1 LRITVLRIR
10 IFFAVL
16 GCAILGASL
25 FDWAQSLRAAESGYT
40 WVKADAPIASA
51 AETAEIWRISASC
64 VRPFFVNAVLQSKL
78 RLASHYAL
86 APDAVRA
93 WRTRPLGEGPQP
105 VTDRSGG
112 GLYRLVNGAQDGGGQ
127 NSAQSERGAM
137 LHVRYAEWYANLFK
151 LEVAEHEWERR
162 LASVADQSVTV
173 GAATRRNFGGYSD
186 RGVER
191 LGGRGDFDHYLL
203 VLLGLGGFADDQEQA
218 LRTDCMQFIPV
229 KRIFRNA
236 NYLGEIWR
244 WPVDHA
250 AAFSFGLELLLI
262 GIFFIPIDLWIA
274 SGDFNAVRR
283 HVEVEASRFVGRLS
297 AKLRSLPRSKFA
309 LAFRRVVRA
318 VVAGARAIL
327 TARTFPG
334 PAVGEIRF
342 VSKLAAMRLPR
353 SLWHVHAFLADQTI
367 PAQSI
372 EWLRRSGMNKLDD
385 RFA

>member
-1 LRITVLRIR
+1 MLRITVSRIR

-16 GCAILGASL
+16 GCAMLSASL
-25 FDWAQSLRAAESGYT
+25 FDWAQNLRAAESGYV
-40 WVKADAPIASA
+40 WVKAAAPIASA

-93 WRTRPLGEGPQP
+93 WGTRPLDAGPEP
-105 VTDRSGG
+105 ATDQNG
-112 GLYRLVNGAQDGGGQ
+112 GLYRLVNGEQDGRGQ
-127 NSAQSERGAM
+127 DSAQSERGAM

-151 LEVAEHEWERR
+151 LEIAEHAWERR

-173 GAATRRNFGGYSD
+173 SEATRRNFGAYGD
-186 RGVER
+186 RGIER
-191 LGGRGDFDHYLL
+191 VGGQADFDHYLL
-203 VLLGLGGFADDQEQA
+203 VLLGLGGFSDDQEQA
-218 LRTDCMQFIPV
+218 LRADCMQFIPV

-236 NYLGEIWR
+236 NYLDEIWR

-250 AAFSFGLELLLI
+250 AAFSFGLELVLI

-274 SGDFNAVRR
+274 SGDVNAVRR
-283 HVEVEASRFVGRLS
+283 HVEVEVGRFVGKLLT
-297 AKLRSLPRSKFA
+297 KLRGLPRSKFA

-318 VVAGARAIL
+318 VVAGGRAIL

-334 PAVGEIRF
+334 PAVGEIPF
-342 VSKLAAMRLPR
+342 VSKLAAMRLPH
-353 SLWHVHAFLADQTI
+353 HVPDAAALIAYKKIIDNGLELSKRAMTAVTM
-367 PAQSI
+367 P
-372 EWLRRSGMNKLDD
+372 EMR
-385 RFA
+385 